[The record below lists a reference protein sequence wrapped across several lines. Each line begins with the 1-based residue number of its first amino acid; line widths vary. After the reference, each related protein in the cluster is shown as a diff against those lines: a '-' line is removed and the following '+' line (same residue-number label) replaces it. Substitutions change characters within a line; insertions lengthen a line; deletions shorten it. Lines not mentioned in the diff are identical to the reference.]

1 MPSPLFIL
9 CPPRS
14 FSSLACGMLGQ
25 HPELY
30 GMPEL
35 NLFYADTLGGLIDRQ
50 QRSGRLHGLHGLL
63 RALAHFHDG
72 EQTEASVARANAWLE
87 SRRDWTSAAVFAHLA
102 EMAAPRILVDK
113 SPATVMS
120 PRFLERM
127 LAMFPDASFLHI
139 TRHPRP
145 TGKSLVTLVDRDDW
159 VGPMRKE
166 GLDPER
172 IWLASHSNITAFAR
186 RLPEGQC
193 MRLRGEDLVANPDC
207 YLPQICE
214 WLGLRDDAEAIE
226 AMKHPEHSPF
236 ACPGP
241 QNALYGNDPNFLQS
255 PALRPV
261 KIEEASLDG
270 ELEWAP
276 GQQFSAATRKLAKE
290 FGYR

>member
-14 FSSLACGMLGQ
+14 FSSLVCGMLGQ

-35 NLFYADTLGGLIDRQ
+35 NLFYADTLGELIDRQ
-50 QRSGRLHGLHGLL
+50 LATGRQHGLHGLL

-72 EQTEASVARANAWLE
+72 EQTEASIEKAHDWLE
-87 SRRDWTSAAVFAHLA
+87 SHRGWSAARVFEHIAELA
-102 EMAAPRILVDK
+102 GPRALVDK

-127 LAMFPDASFLHI
+127 LSIFPEANFLHI

-159 VGPMRKE
+159 TGPMRKE
-166 GLDPER
+166 NLDPER
-172 IWLASHSNITAFAR
+172 IWLMSHGNIANFAR
-186 RLPEGQC
+186 QLPEGQC
-193 MRLRGEDLVANPDC
+193 MRLRGEDLVADPDC

-226 AMKHPEHSPF
+226 AMKHPENSPF
-236 ACPGP
+236 ACLGP
-241 QNALYGNDPNFLQS
+241 ANALYGNDPNFLQS

-261 KIEEASLDG
+261 RMEEASLDG

-276 GQQFSAATRKLAKE
+276 GKEFSAATRKLAKE